1 MTPFL
6 GGGATIVDCELQDFV
21 PCGEA
26 VLGIIEIFK
35 KKFYHPPVLIVK
47 RCYEILVYVLDQ
59 LYQNASALE
68 HTGMYNEP

>member
-1 MTPFL
+1 M
-6 GGGATIVDCELQDFV
+6 

-68 HTGMYNEP
+68 HTGGPWTCVPGQATVWALNTCKNCR